1 MVWVLFEL
9 HPLLVLQYIL
19 KILFFYLLNDKIF
32 RNKVLLIGISIS
44 FSFFKF
50 FLFNKNLRKNFKLFL
65 DLIINYFRNNLYIIG
80 D

>member
-9 HPLLVLQYIL
+9 HPLLVLLYIL
-19 KILFFYLLNDKIF
+19 KIIFFYLLNDKIF

-50 FLFNKNLRKNFKLFL
+50 FF
-65 DLIINYFRNNLYIIG
+65 I
-80 D
+80 

>member
-50 FLFNKNLRKNFKLFL
+50 FLFNKNLRKNFKVFL